1 MMLIVD
7 LNAVT
12 KNTLQGGVSKKK
24 NYPGMGGSVLSLT
37 MVDNGLSCHD
47 KFPMESR

>member
-1 MMLIVD
+1 MIRPLLCVMMLIVD

-24 NYPGMGGSVLSLT
+24 TTQGWEAVSFL
-37 MVDNGLSCHD
+37 
-47 KFPMESR
+47 